1 MLGKNEQAHSIQVS
15 HKLDDIIEKGVEI
28 SRNNILEAE
37 EIKYK
42 KNQKETEA
50 YDEFGFMEK
59 YKDEYQKKK

>member
-1 MLGKNEQAHSIQVS
+1 MLGKNEQINSIQVS

-42 KNQKETEA
+42 KNQKETES

-59 YKDEYQKKK
+59 YKEKKQKKK